1 MNNKTTTDIFK
12 EMIVDYE
19 SDLGNA
25 VDKDNL
31 ISLYQSMDSSKTE
44 EIFKMLGGDKM
55 YWCNKHRNGIISIS
69 PYEQINEFIL
79 TSDEEV

>member
-19 SDLGNA
+19 SNLGNA
-25 VDKDNL
+25 VNKDNL
-31 ISLYQSMDSSKTE
+31 ISLCQSMDSSKTE

-55 YWCNKHRNGIISIS
+55 YWCNKYRSGIILIF
-69 PYEQINEFIL
+69 PYKQTNEFIL
-79 TSDEEV
+79 TSNEKV